1 MKDGR
6 NH

>member
-6 NH
+6 MA